1 MEAGTGDCD
10 EQTNAYFSILRTR
23 GVPGWYAFG
32 VLGDPYFS
40 TDGWEG
46 HAWGYIQ
53 LPLSETWCEDR
64 NIVLQTCFVEAQ
76 VDVVNNKWLLST
88 PTAYID
94 WVEQADPSGEAVYD
108 YYHPFDRSWGPGTD
122 PVQKTR
128 GFETIDSVEL
138 NGGTYKVKK
147 YAETL

>member
-1 MEAGTGDCD
+1 M
-10 EQTNAYFSILRTR
+10 
-23 GVPGWYAFG
+23 
-32 VLGDPYFS
+32 
-40 TDGWEG
+40 
-46 HAWGYIQ
+46 
-53 LPLSETWCEDR
+53 
-64 NIVLQTCFVEAQ
+64 
-76 VDVVNNKWLLST
+76 VNNKWLLST

-94 WVEQADPSGEAVYD
+94 WVEQADPTGEAVYD